1 MITLTITAQN
11 YSITCESGEHV
22 DDRRLARRWYPGRMV
37 RPTADIADHLLLM
50 PNTRAN
56 HQFRCIYCNF
66 SLSEQQDEENFDLS
80 LSCRA
85 HSGLREAFIAR
96 PYVRFLLTILW
107 NRIRTTK
114 CLDLCRPPGRIIWRT
129 CGEKEK
135 ETCGNRSDPPSY

>member
-1 MITLTITAQN
+1 MLTQTMTTQN

-22 DDRRLARRWYPGRMV
+22 DDRRLARRWYPERMV
-37 RPTADIADHLLLM
+37 RPTTNIVDHLLLV

-66 SLSEQQDEENFDLS
+66 SLPEHKDKGNFDPS
-80 LSCRA
+80 PSCRA
-85 HSGLREAFIAR
+85 QSGLSEAFIAR
-96 PYVRFLLTILW
+96 PYVPFLLTILW

-114 CLDLCRPPGRIIWRT
+114 CLDRCRPPGRIIWRA

-135 ETCGNRSDPPSY
+135 ENCGNRSDPPSY